1 MGKPTI
7 SMPDELEEKIEGRL
21 TYGDSKSGWIREAVK
36 YRFAVDD
43 ILDEERP
50 DLSTDERIELVEE
63 AVKDEFSNSD

>member
-7 SMPDELEEKIEGRL
+7 SMPDDLEEKIEGRL
-21 TYGDSKSGWIREAVK
+21 TYGDSKSGWIREAVQ

-50 DLSTDERIELVEE
+50 DMGSQERIELVQE
-63 AVKDEFSNSD
+63 AVKEAVSTSD